1 MMAARSMIKGKKME
15 DLLQTTGIQVL
26 DANEDTTLSGAR
38 EFPGSGS
45 AYFGLTSESSAAPR
59 RIERRGLSRGSI
71 GYTSRVRI
79 PRFSHRAP
87 VIACPSLGP

>member
-45 AYFGLTSESSAAPR
+45 A
-59 RIERRGLSRGSI
+59 
-71 GYTSRVRI
+71 
-79 PRFSHRAP
+79 
-87 VIACPSLGP
+87 